1 MDDMAMRRQ
10 ARTGD
15 LIAAYLTMDLRT
27 QLADALAELDEL
39 KEIRDVQ
46 QSVIRSLTTR
56 RSL

>member
-1 MDDMAMRRQ
+1 MRRQ